1 MPNSLISDNR
11 LQFDNK
17 AFCAFCGNLGI
28 KNRYSTP
35 MYPHSNGQAEA
46 TNKAILNRLKRRLDG
61 AKGRW
66 AKELPNILWAYR
78 TTPRRSTRETL
89 FSLMYGAEV
98 VIPAEVNLCC
108 ARVARFDPVQ
118 NNELM
123 VECLDWLEEC
133 REATT
138 IRLAKYQQ
146 KHAQRYNRDVK
157 AREFSA
163 GDLVLRKA
171 AGNMRDASAGK
182 LAQAWEGP
190 YRVTAI
196 AGAEAYYLKD
206 LNERPL
212 PRP

>member
-1 MPNSLISDNR
+1 M
-11 LQFDNK
+11 
-17 AFCAFCGNLGI
+17 
-28 KNRYSTP
+28 
-35 MYPHSNGQAEA
+35 
-46 TNKAILNRLKRRLDG
+46 
-61 AKGRW
+61 
-66 AKELPNILWAYR
+66 
-78 TTPRRSTRETL
+78 
-89 FSLMYGAEV
+89 
-98 VIPAEVNLCC
+98 IPAKVNLCS

-118 NNELM
+118 NNKLM

-133 REATT
+133 REAAT
-138 IRLAKYQQ
+138 IRLAEYQQ
-146 KHAQRYNRDVK
+146 KLAQRYNRDVK